1 MSPMVLLLYLSTSC
15 SLVLGS
21 GMSLSDAQTVARSIY
36 ELNPA
41 PSVVAYVTGGGVQL
55 VPTLLATPGASNS
68 VLDVQIPYSR
78 ASLVQLLGK
87 EPKSYCSAEVAH
99 DLAAAAFERAQLL
112 EAREYAEEYA
122 APEDGGGTSSRKRPV
137 IGLGCTAALRSEP
150 MKRGE
155 HRCFVAVR
163 TSSGTHELSLTLAK
177 GARTRELEDA
187 VVSRVALAAL
197 AHACGV
203 GSAPKPEDA
212 ASFWCLPS
220 NDEEC
225 SLEFGESVGDE
236 QLQVSF
242 RPPD

>member
-87 EPKSYCSAEVAH
+87 EPKSY
-99 DLAAAAFERAQLL
+99 
-112 EAREYAEEYA
+112 
-122 APEDGGGTSSRKRPV
+122 
-137 IGLGCTAALRSEP
+137 
-150 MKRGE
+150 
-155 HRCFVAVR
+155 
-163 TSSGTHELSLTLAK
+163 
-177 GARTRELEDA
+177 
-187 VVSRVALAAL
+187 
-197 AHACGV
+197 
-203 GSAPKPEDA
+203 
-212 ASFWCLPS
+212 
-220 NDEEC
+220 
-225 SLEFGESVGDE
+225 
-236 QLQVSF
+236 
-242 RPPD
+242 